1 MGTDSL
7 PSFIE
12 QVTGDSHLR
21 VESDL
26 GGGFVRLL
34 SSEAERR
41 QAKQDIRSV
50 EDIVIE
56 MLRNS
61 RDAGAHLIFVSTAR
75 EGSLRRLTIIDDG
88 QGIPASVQEAIF
100 EPRVTNKLD
109 TGHMDR
115 WGMHGRGMALFSIR
129 ENTVEARVAA
139 SAPGLGAALTV
150 AADTSVLPERTEQ
163 SALPHFALSEEGR
176 PVMRGPR
183 NINRM
188 VAEFAWEERQ
198 SCQVFLGSPNEI
210 AATLVVRGRAALDA
224 TAAAS
229 LGAGNHEGV
238 PLCLRSALC
247 DTPAALAQQA
257 ALLGLEMSERSAR
270 RILDGQIA
278 PAPPF
283 LARLDL
289 PGTQATGAT
298 ASSASD
304 AAVLPADARGLKVDA
319 GDLQAFASRL
329 ADAWRPLARA
339 YFLEEGVEPQV
350 RVGKDG
356 IRVFFPAVKER

>member
-115 WGMHGRGMALFSIR
+115 WGMHGRGMASVQH
-129 ENTVEARVAA
+129 TARTRWRRGRLGTGSGGSARGSRHLRAA
-139 SAPGLGAALTV
+139 RAHPNSRPC
-150 AADTSVLPERTEQ
+150 RI
-163 SALPHFALSEEGR
+163 FALSEGGR
-176 PVMRGPR
+176 PGYAGRATSTAWWP
-183 NINRM
+183 
-188 VAEFAWEERQ
+188 EFAWEAPALPG
-198 SCQVFLGSPNEI
+198 VLGLAQRDKCRHAGGP
-210 AATLVVRGRAALDA
+210 RACGLDA

-229 LGAGNHEGV
+229 LGAGESRRRRCACGR
-238 PLCLRSALC
+238 LCA
-247 DTPAALAQQA
+247 TPPAALAQQ
-257 ALLGLEMSERSAR
+257 
-270 RILDGQIA
+270 
-278 PAPPF
+278 
-283 LARLDL
+283 
-289 PGTQATGAT
+289 
-298 ASSASD
+298 
-304 AAVLPADARGLKVDA
+304 
-319 GDLQAFASRL
+319 
-329 ADAWRPLARA
+329 RPRCW
-339 YFLEEGVEPQV
+339 G
-350 RVGKDG
+350 
-356 IRVFFPAVKER
+356 